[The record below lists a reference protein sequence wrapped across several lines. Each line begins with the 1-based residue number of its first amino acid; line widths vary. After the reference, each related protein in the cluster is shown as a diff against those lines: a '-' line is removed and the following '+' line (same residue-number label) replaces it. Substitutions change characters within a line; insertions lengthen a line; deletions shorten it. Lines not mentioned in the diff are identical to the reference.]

1 MFGGTPN
8 ITRGTAG
15 APHQFTYPSIIVF
28 CEGLVPGTKIIFV
41 HKKRW
46 KLASKIE

>member
-1 MFGGTPN
+1 MLGGTPN

-28 CEGLVPGTKIIFV
+28 CEGLVPGDENHFRPPETMELGLKN
-41 HKKRW
+41 
-46 KLASKIE
+46 